1 MEKYRLSAVIHKEGD
16 WYVSKSPDTNVASQG
31 KTVEE
36 ALKNLEEAVA
46 LYIEEFGYDSSTEP
60 AILTTIDIIK
70 NDKAPSPVSA

>member
-1 MEKYRLSAVIHKEGD
+1 MEKYRLSAVVHKEGD

-46 LYIEEFGYDSSTEP
+46 LYVEEFGYNPHCEP
-60 AILTTIDIIK
+60 AILTTIDVMK
-70 NDKAPSPVSA
+70 NDKAPHPVSA